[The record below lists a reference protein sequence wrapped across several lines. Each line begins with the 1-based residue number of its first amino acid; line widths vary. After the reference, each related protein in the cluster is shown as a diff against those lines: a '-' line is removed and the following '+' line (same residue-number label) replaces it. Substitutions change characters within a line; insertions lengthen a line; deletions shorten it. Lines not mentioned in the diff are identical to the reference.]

1 LSTSAGQP
9 EATLAGGAAGNV
21 VMGSSEKR
29 QARGEITQAVMGLLD
44 TWELD
49 AREIQG
55 VLNLPETVR
64 ARALN
69 RFRDGTEAFPD
80 DPAVLRRAGY
90 LLRISDAL
98 RTTYPLN
105 PKMSGRWVRQ
115 GHRRF
120 GRRSPL
126 SIILRDGESGMI
138 AVLSELDCTFSWDL
152 TGSRSMGYRP
162 SGS

>member
-1 LSTSAGQP
+1 
-9 EATLAGGAAGNV
+9 
-21 VMGSSEKR
+21 MSEQQK
-29 QARGEITQAVMGLLD
+29 QALGDITRAVMGLLD
-44 TWELD
+44 AWELD
-49 AREIQG
+49 SKEIQA
-55 VLNLPETVR
+55 VLSLPSKVR

-69 RFRDGTEAFPD
+69 KFREGTDVFPD
-80 DPAVLRRAGY
+80 DPVVLRRAGY

-105 PKMSGRWVRQ
+105 PRMAGRWVRQ

-126 SIILRDGESGMI
+126 SIILNDGESGMI

-152 TGSRSMGYRP
+152 TGSKSMDYQP
-162 SGS
+162 VED

>member
-1 LSTSAGQP
+1 MTDQTQKDAL
-9 EATLAGGAAGNV
+9 ND
-21 VMGSSEKR
+21 
-29 QARGEITQAVMGLLD
+29 ITQAVMGLLD
-44 TWELD
+44 SWQLD
-49 AREIQG
+49 SREIQG
-55 VLNLPETVR
+55 VLCLPDNIR

-69 RFRDGTEAFPD
+69 KYREGTDVLPD
-80 DPAVLRRAGY
+80 DPAVLRRASY

-105 PKMSGRWVRQ
+105 PRMASRWVRQ

-152 TGSRSMGYRP
+152 TGSQPIGYRSP
-162 SGS
+162 

>member
-1 LSTSAGQP
+1 MSEQQQALS
-9 EATLAGGAAGNV
+9 
-21 VMGSSEKR
+21 
-29 QARGEITQAVMGLLD
+29 EITQAVMGLLD
-44 TWELD
+44 SWQLD
-49 AREIQG
+49 TREIQG
-55 VLNLPETVR
+55 VLSLPETVR

-69 RFRDGTEAFPD
+69 KFREGTDVLPD

-105 PKMSGRWVRQ
+105 PRMSGRWVRQ

-126 SIILRDGESGMI
+126 SIILRDGESGLI

-152 TGSRSMGYRP
+152 TGSKPMGYRP
-162 SGS
+162 TDA

>member
-1 LSTSAGQP
+1 MS
-9 EATLAGGAAGNV
+9 
-21 VMGSSEKR
+21 GSEQQ
-29 QARGEITQAVMGLLD
+29 QALGEITQAVMNLVD
-44 TWELD
+44 TWSLD
-49 AREIQG
+49 SSEIQS
-55 VLNLPETVR
+55 VLCLPTNVR

-69 RFRDGTEAFPD
+69 KFREGTDVFPD

-90 LLRISDAL
+90 LLRIADAL

-105 PKMSGRWVRQ
+105 PKMAGRWVRQ

-126 SIILRDGESGMI
+126 SIILRDGESGLI

-152 TGSRSMGYRP
+152 TGSTSMGYQP
-162 SGS
+162 GQH

>member
-1 LSTSAGQP
+1 MS
-9 EATLAGGAAGNV
+9 
-21 VMGSSEKR
+21 GSEQQ
-29 QARGEITQAVMGLLD
+29 QALGEITQAVMNLVDTWKLD
-44 TWELD
+44 TG
-49 AREIQG
+49 EIQA
-55 VLNLPETVR
+55 VLCLPANVR
-64 ARALN
+64 TRALN
-69 RFRDGTEAFPD
+69 KFREGTDVFPE

-90 LLRISDAL
+90 LLRIADAL

-126 SIILRDGESGMI
+126 SIILRDGESGLI

-152 TGSRSMGYRP
+152 TGSTSMGYQP
-162 SGS
+162 GEH

>member
-1 LSTSAGQP
+1 MTDQQQQ
-9 EATLAGGAAGNV
+9 
-21 VMGSSEKR
+21 
-29 QARGEITQAVMGLLD
+29 QARGEITRAVMALLD
-44 TWELD
+44 SWQLD
-49 AREIQG
+49 SREIQA
-55 VLNLPETVR
+55 VLSLPDGIR

-69 RFRDGTEAFPD
+69 KYREGQDVFPD
-80 DPAVLRRAGY
+80 DAAVMRRAGY

-105 PKMSGRWVRQ
+105 PRMSGRWVRQ

-126 SIILRDGESGMI
+126 SIILSDGESGLI

-152 TGSRSMGYRP
+152 TGSKTTEYSPPGA
-162 SGS
+162 